1 VPSEHAGTAD
11 AWGLPAF
18 LPLQRHVGRCKSASC
33 RQCCANI
40 PGPSRL
46 LYCGLLI
53 CDRLPICAEQLHAAD
68 SSSFALIMERRPVS
82 SLPTPLVPHPIAA
95 AASRNR
101 PDFPSACAPAPAG
114 GFRERAAETCAP
126 SRRTKTPNRR
136 HYYHTNS
143 LRRMRLTSLPA
154 PDVSADSEDDMDE
167 SWLNAM
173 DGARMTSL
181 PLPPADVLFMS
192 MWTGFVEAAPPWG
205 DGGTAD
211 LFTNSVA
218 ARDTA
223 LKRAGL
229 LPQLV
234 SHARILV
241 QQGLIDAGTAAQA
254 VGILTGARATQS
266 GLHPVEAVTV
276 AAAGLTG
283 AAADF
288 AIDPSV
294 WDVLRQR

>member
-1 VPSEHAGTAD
+1 
-11 AWGLPAF
+11 
-18 LPLQRHVGRCKSASC
+18 
-33 RQCCANI
+33 
-40 PGPSRL
+40 
-46 LYCGLLI
+46 
-53 CDRLPICAEQLHAAD
+53 
-68 SSSFALIMERRPVS
+68 
-82 SLPTPLVPHPIAA
+82 
-95 AASRNR
+95 
-101 PDFPSACAPAPAG
+101 
-114 GFRERAAETCAP
+114 
-126 SRRTKTPNRR
+126 
-136 HYYHTNS
+136 
-143 LRRMRLTSLPA
+143 MRLTSLPA

-167 SWLNAM
+167 SWLTAM